1 MTNQLLLFLG
11 VIVGAI
17 LLSLGLGVTLAA
29 VMYFLDRLLHRP
41 AGQATTAPEKA
52 AGQPP
57 LSQRLAGPL
66 GIGFAIVVLA
76 AGVLVGLYVQLM
88 PIEASSESRLVDVL
102 FSTLLGIAG
111 SIFLLV
117 EGVLLYSAIRFRRR
131 KGETGD
137 GLPIHGSNRLELA
150 WTIVPAVLVIWL
162 GIYSYQVFTK
172 IRTLHPDAMTIEV
185 TSRQFQW
192 QFHYPGTDLITNDL
206 YVPQGK
212 PIHLVIQSEDV
223 IHSFWVPAFR
233 IKQDS
238 FPGRKTDAYF
248 TAEMAGTYQVVCAE
262 LCGIGHAGMGLS
274 SHAIVKTQADFDSW
288 MAEQLGQA
296 GNPPDPVA
304 LFTKFGCIGCHTLD
318 AAKAAGQVGPNLNGI
333 GTNAGTRIPG
343 VTAEEYIRQSI
354 LTPNAFI
361 APKCPGGACPS
372 GVMPQ
377 DFSTRISPTELD
389 TLVNFLLE
397 QK

>member
-41 AGQATTAPEKA
+41 AGQATPAPDKA
-52 AGQPP
+52 TGQPP

-102 FSTLLGIAG
+102 FSTLLGIAA

-150 WTIVPAVLVIWL
+150 
-162 GIYSYQVFTK
+162 
-172 IRTLHPDAMTIEV
+172 
-185 TSRQFQW
+185 
-192 QFHYPGTDLITNDL
+192 
-206 YVPQGK
+206 
-212 PIHLVIQSEDV
+212 
-223 IHSFWVPAFR
+223 
-233 IKQDS
+233 
-238 FPGRKTDAYF
+238 
-248 TAEMAGTYQVVCAE
+248 
-262 LCGIGHAGMGLS
+262 
-274 SHAIVKTQADFDSW
+274 
-288 MAEQLGQA
+288 
-296 GNPPDPVA
+296 
-304 LFTKFGCIGCHTLD
+304 
-318 AAKAAGQVGPNLNGI
+318 
-333 GTNAGTRIPG
+333 
-343 VTAEEYIRQSI
+343 
-354 LTPNAFI
+354 
-361 APKCPGGACPS
+361 
-372 GVMPQ
+372 
-377 DFSTRISPTELD
+377 
-389 TLVNFLLE
+389 
-397 QK
+397 